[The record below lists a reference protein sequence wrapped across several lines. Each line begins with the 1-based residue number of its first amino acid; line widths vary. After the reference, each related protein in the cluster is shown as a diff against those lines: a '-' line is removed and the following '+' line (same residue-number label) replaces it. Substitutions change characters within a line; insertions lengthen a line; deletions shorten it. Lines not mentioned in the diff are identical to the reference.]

1 MTSLSVL
8 ALPGCASWC
17 RSLAVLRPSPSARW
31 SPASL
36 TPVAYSVRFP
46 RCALSAGLHSLPSSC
61 RLPGDMFRSS
71 ARLSTGAPCHTAAR
85 AADAPIPLSA
95 QAPGYPAAVTACAAR
110 LHTRFLALRLSLPL
124 VIVRP
129 SGLRIRSALPTGS
142 PMISLE
148 QEQPA
153 VKAGRGG
160 HILLGDFGWRKRPGR
175 LFSVG
180 NQNGNRC
187 RCRVTRSRWSA
198 MAVNL

>member
-36 TPVAYSVRFP
+36 TPLTHSVS
-46 RCALSAGLHSLPSSC
+46 LSALRLFCSTPFAPCAG
-61 RLPGDMFRSS
+61 RLPVDMFRSS
-71 ARLSTGAPCHTAAR
+71 SRLSTGAPCRTAAR

-110 LHTRFLALRLSLPL
+110 LQTRFLALRLSLPL
-124 VIVRP
+124 VDARP

-142 PMISLE
+142 PMISL
-148 QEQPA
+148 
-153 VKAGRGG
+153 
-160 HILLGDFGWRKRPGR
+160 D
-175 LFSVG
+175 S
-180 NQNGNRC
+180 
-187 RCRVTRSRWSA
+187 SS
-198 MAVNL
+198 

>member
-1 MTSLSVL
+1 ML

-17 RSLAVLRPSPSARW
+17 RSLAVLRHRLPLGGRP
-31 SPASL
+31 PAQLRSL
-36 TPVAYSVRFP
+36 TLSRFP
-46 RCALSAGLHSLPSSC
+46 RCAYFARLHSLPSSC

-110 LHTRFLALRLSLPL
+110 LQTRFLALRLSLPL
-124 VIVRP
+124 VDACP

-153 VKAGRGG
+153 VKAG
-160 HILLGDFGWRKRPGR
+160 
-175 LFSVG
+175 
-180 NQNGNRC
+180 
-187 RCRVTRSRWSA
+187 
-198 MAVNL
+198 